1 MLYKKYQKVF
11 SQIND
16 NFGNLPKDDKLL
28 TLKPIVKECLQI
40 IENHIRIEMESRES
54 STDSEEDE
62 IQLKRYESQ

>member
-62 IQLKRYESQ
+62 IQLKRYKS